1 MHSGQSR
8 VASDPPPPSRA
19 SSQELQGRVI
29 SKRRAL
35 TCSPAGSSTL
45 GCSKEA
51 RLEGKWWTLIAVC
64 TSTFM
69 LLLDITVVNVA
80 LPSIQLSLHASFTD
94 LQWVVDAYAL
104 TLAALLLTSG
114 AVADIIGRR
123 LVFVLGLAVFTAS
136 SLLSGLASTPLWLDL
151 ARGAQGVGGAAMFA
165 TGLALLGDAFR
176 GRERGIAFGV
186 WGSIT
191 GLAAAVGPLV
201 GGALVTGISWRWI
214 FLINVPIG
222 VLVIV
227 GTLLR
232 VGESRQPGRHRVDLL
247 GAATFSGALATL
259 VYALIKGEAS
269 GWTSAPILGCLIAS
283 AVLLLA
289 FVFVERA
296 LGERALFDLS
306 LFRNS
311 TFAGGLIAAFSFSA
325 GLFAMFLYLTLYIQD
340 VLGYSALGTG
350 LRLLVFSAG
359 VLVTSGLAGRLTS
372 RIQIRMLIAFGLTL
386 VGIGLFLMRALGPGS
401 AWTALIPGFIVAGA
415 GAGFVNPPLAST
427 AIGVVEPAR
436 AGMASGINSTF
447 RQVGIATGIAGLGA
461 IFTHVLSTHI
471 VTALRA
477 TPGISLTQAQHL
489 ATSTA
494 QGAGVRSGLLALAP
508 SVRATAAAAVRASFV
523 SGLDTIFLIGA
534 IISLAAA
541 AGSLFLIR
549 QRDFS
554 TAAAHAPVA
563 A

>member
-1 MHSGQSR
+1 VLFG
-8 VASDPPPPSRA
+8 
-19 SSQELQGRVI
+19 
-29 SKRRAL
+29 
-35 TCSPAGSSTL
+35 TL
-45 GCSKEA
+45 VSARWRSKEA
-51 RLEGKWWTLIAVC
+51 GLEGKWWTLIAVC

-104 TLAALLLTSG
+104 TLAALLLTCG
-114 AVADIIGRR
+114 AVADIVGRR
-123 LVFVLGLAVFTAS
+123 LVFVLGLVVFTAS

-201 GGALVTGISWRWI
+201 GGGLVTGISWRWI

-222 VLVIV
+222 ILVIA
-227 GTLLR
+227 GALLR
-232 VGESRQPGRHRVDLL
+232 VNESRQSGRRRIDVV

-269 GWTSAPILGCLIAS
+269 GWTSAPILGCLVGS
-283 AVLLLA
+283 AVLLVA
-289 FVFVERA
+289 FVLVERA

-311 TFAGGLIAAFSFSA
+311 TFAGGLIAAFAFAA

-350 LRLLVFSAG
+350 LRLLVFSGG
-359 VLVTSGLAGRLTS
+359 VFVTSGIAGRLTS
-372 RIQIRMLIAFGLTL
+372 RVQIRLLIAFGLTL
-386 VGIGLFLMRALGPGS
+386 IGIGLLLMRDLGPGS
-401 AWTALIPGFIVAGA
+401 SWTALIPGFIVAGA

-436 AGMASGINSTF
+436 AGMASGINATF

-471 VTALRA
+471 IAALR
-477 TPGISLTQAQHL
+477 TTHGISLAQAQHL
-489 ATSTA
+489 AASTA
-494 QGAGVRSGLLALAP
+494 QGAGVRSGLLSLAP
-508 SVRATAAAAVRASFV
+508 GVRATAAAAVRASFV
-523 SGLDTIFLIGA
+523 SGLDSLFLIGA

-541 AGSLFLIR
+541 AGSMVLIR

-554 TAAAHAPVA
+554 AAAAHAPVA